1 MSTSTWNKQR
11 GFNQL
16 ESAVISLRN
25 THQIADLMELVSQ
38 EVPIDV
44 DLAAQDST
52 KQTERVLASAYN
64 VDNIN
69 GPTFLTAQSKV
80 VHLRSETLSD
90 RPEGILY
97 FRFLISLKPAS
108 VDHKI
113 RQKPTF
119 CLLST
124 FTSVSLLRFGE

>member
-1 MSTSTWNKQR
+1 MSSPNSRIAAVHRANPRSECSSLLYQPRTVYVGKEQYPINLSPLLDISTSTWKKQR

-44 DLAAQDST
+44 DLAAQDLT

-64 VDNIN
+64 IDNIN
-69 GPTFLTAQSKV
+69 GPALLTAQSK
-80 VHLRSETLSD
+80 
-90 RPEGILY
+90 
-97 FRFLISLKPAS
+97 
-108 VDHKI
+108 
-113 RQKPTF
+113 
-119 CLLST
+119 
-124 FTSVSLLRFGE
+124 